1 MNPDPVEDTRV
12 ASVLFPAVQPV
23 IHTVSLQ
30 LRWGRWPASSDV
42 VESTRETGEY
52 IPASRLLFTVTVTIS
67 KL

>member
-1 MNPDPVEDTRV
+1 MNPDPVEDMRV
-12 ASVLFPAVQPV
+12 TSALFPAVQPV

-30 LRWGRWPASSDV
+30 LRWVRWPASSDV

-52 IPASRLLFTVTVTIS
+52 IPASRLLFTVTIS

>member
-42 VESTRETGEY
+42 STRETGEY